1 VRRTALVGA
10 AIALAGCGTNHTT
23 TTPTTAP
30 PPPTIK
36 LSSPAFADGGAIP
49 ARYACPRNVS
59 VPLRW
64 SGVPAGTRELAL
76 EMIDIDAPG
85 GPFLHW
91 ALAGIQPHATS
102 LGAGDSVHP
111 GAVAARNSFGRIGYG
126 GPCPPPG
133 NAHRYVVTLLA
144 LGARSDLRQ
153 GFSPGALRSLHALA
167 RGRLTGTYR
176 R

>member
-1 VRRTALVGA
+1 VRRTALLGA
-10 AIALAGCGTNHTT
+10 AIALAGCGANHATT
-23 TTPTTAP
+23 TATTKAP
-30 PPPTIK
+30 PATIR

-64 SGVPAGTRELAL
+64 SDVPAGTRELAL

-91 ALAGIQPHATS
+91 GLAGIQPHTTS
-102 LGAGDSVHP
+102 LGAGDSVSA
-111 GAVAARNSFGRIGYG
+111 GAVARNSFGRVGYG
-126 GPCPPPG
+126 GPCPPAG
-133 NAHRYVVTLLA
+133 GAHRYVITLIA
-144 LGARSDLRQ
+144 LPARSGLRQ
-153 GFSPGALRSLHALA
+153 GFSLGALQSLRALA
-167 RGRLTGTYR
+167 SGKLTGTYR